1 MNLLA
6 ERRPAQARIPGVS
19 QSSPFRYAEAMTQ
32 ALSPT
37 VDSRRPTGVTVIGI
51 VAYVGGIVDIVGGS
65 MLLVLVTGAALV
77 ANPVP
82 GGLLTAISL
91 IIAGIV
97 VVAVAGALLRG
108 SGVARWIVTVVRG
121 VSLVGQIVALT
132 SGGIALIAGIV
143 SVLISVIV
151 LSWLWTP
158 RANAYF
164 ALSRT
169 TR

>member
-1 MNLLA
+1 
-6 ERRPAQARIPGVS
+6 
-19 QSSPFRYAEAMTQ
+19 MTQ
-32 ALSPT
+32 ASSPT
-37 VDSRRPTGVTVIGI
+37 VDQRRPTGVTVIG
-51 VAYVGGIVDIVGGS
+51 VFAYVGGIVDIVGGS

-82 GGLLTAISL
+82 GGFLTAIS
-91 IIAGIV
+91 IIVAGIV

-108 SGVARWIVTVVRG
+108 SGLARWIVTVVRV

-132 SGGIALIAGIV
+132 SGGVALVAGII
-143 SVLISVIV
+143 SVTISVIV

-164 ALSRT
+164 ALERIP
-169 TR
+169 R